1 MDMDVEVEKRREK
14 RGVGAWLQVG
24 MEVEVRN
31 DEVGLKGSWYEGTI
45 IRCLRQKKRVAVQY
59 RNLIHEENE
68 TTPLREVINCS
79 FLRPRPPTVEEPLVL
94 ELNQRV
100 DAFYLDG
107 WWVGYIVKKSNA
119 KTTSTSSTTYVVF
132 FPDSNEEIE
141 FERSQM
147 RLHQDWDGVKWVAAA
162 SKKDLE
168 GRNSAGDEVVQAGD
182 VAGQVNAAM
191 EISTSPDSRD
201 KAKGNSLESS
211 KRWTSDEHKSLLPQK
226 KSKKE
231 ATEGISSPT
240 AFQEATFGGET
251 LRERLRQY
259 HISNSPNTQVQW
271 RVKMLAHRR
280 NPLIYYRAKQQQVGT
295 EGDHKV
301 HKNRKVKKPNK
312 VTKPKEQLGNVGDE
326 QLNEKLH
333 APQTEPVT
341 PVGLWDKDLQTQG
354 RTSVIRLEKIS
365 NESTQNEGDEI
376 IHEEQQKSLHQSSG
390 DHDEQRKVE
399 KANAVDPS
407 CKELSPLPFVKS
419 SPMWKMVESDV
430 VFNTIPQSPHFQ
442 PLEQCSEVL
451 REGMAI
457 GQMVAFAN
465 VADAICKLHLGDH
478 RSAFENMLKDLA
490 ELERHGFNGQPLRAR
505 IERLLWLKDSLLQS
519 EDKLVK
525 AEVQIR
531 GQQRQ
536 KDYLNTENDALNR
549 DIAILQEKRASVIE
563 TRKKTEANIERLRQE
578 VQKVKESSCL
588 AKEDFKR
595 VAAAPWSA
603 FRP

>member
-1 MDMDVEVEKRREK
+1 MDMDLEVAKRRKK
-14 RGVGAWLQVG
+14 RGLKAWLQRG
-24 MEVEVRN
+24 KEVEVRN
-31 DEVGLKGSWYEGTI
+31 DEVGLKGSWYEGTV
-45 IRCLRQKKRVAVQY
+45 IRCLRKKNRVTVQY
-59 RNLIHEENE
+59 RNLIHEKNE

-79 FLRPRPPTVEEPLVL
+79 FVRPRPPTVEEPLVL

-119 KTTSTSSTTYVVF
+119 KTTSSSSTRYVVF

-162 SKKDLE
+162 SGFASKKDLE
-168 GRNSAGDEVVQAGD
+168 GRNSVGDEVVQAGD
-182 VAGQVNAAM
+182 VAGQANAAM
-191 EISTSPDSRD
+191 QISTSLDSRD
-201 KAKGNSLESS
+201 EAKGNALELS
-211 KRWTSDEHKSLLPQK
+211 KRVTSDEDKSLLPQK

-240 AFQEATFGGET
+240 AFQEVTSGGET
-251 LRERLRQY
+251 LREMLSQY
-259 HISNSPNTQVQW
+259 QSSDSPNTQV
-271 RVKMLAHRR
+271 RLRGKMLAHRR
-280 NPLIYYRAKQQQVGT
+280 NPSLINSRTKQWQATT
-295 EGDHKV
+295 EGDLKV
-301 HKNRKVKKPNK
+301 HKNHEVR
-312 VTKPKEQLGNVGDE
+312 KPKEQLGNVGDE
-326 QLNEKLH
+326 QLNEELH

-354 RTSVIRLEKIS
+354 RTSVIWLEKIS
-365 NESTQNEGDEI
+365 NEATQNAGDEI
-376 IHEEQQKSLHQSSG
+376 IHEGQQKSLRQSSG
-390 DHDEQRKVE
+390 DHNEQRKVE

-490 ELERHGFNGQPLRAR
+490 ELERHGFNGQLLRAR
-505 IERLLWLKDSLLQS
+505 IERLSWLKDGFLES
-519 EDKLVK
+519 EDKLVET
-525 AEVQIR
+525 EVQIR

-536 KDYLNTENDALNR
+536 KDYLNTEVDTLNR
-549 DIAILQEKRASVIE
+549 DIAILQERRASVIE
-563 TRKKTEANIERLRQE
+563 TRKKTEANIERLLQE
-578 VQKVKESSCL
+578 VQKLKEASRL
-588 AKEDFKR
+588 TEEGFKK

>member
-1 MDMDVEVEKRREK
+1 MEVEVETRMEE
-14 RGVGAWLQVG
+14 RGLKGSWRLG
-24 MEVEVRN
+24 MEVEVSS
-31 DEVGLKGSWYEGTI
+31 DEAGLTGSWYEGTI
-45 IRCLRQKKRVAVQY
+45 VRCLRKRNRVTVQY
-59 RNLIHEENE
+59 RHLIREESE
-68 TTPLREVINCS
+68 TTPLREVIDCS
-79 FLRPRPPTVEEPLVL
+79 LVRPRPPTVEEPVML
-94 ELNQRV
+94 ELKQIV
-100 DAFYLDG
+100 DAFHLDG
-107 WWVGYIVKKSNA
+107 WWVGYIVKKSNVE
-119 KTTSTSSTTYVVF
+119 TSTIYVVY

-141 FERSQM
+141 FERSQL
-147 RLHQDWDGVKWVAAA
+147 RLHQDWDGVKWVAASA
-162 SKKDLE
+162 SGFASQDLE
-168 GRNSAGDEVVQAGD
+168 GRNSVGDEVVQAGD
-182 VAGQVNAAM
+182 VAGQANGAM

-211 KRWTSDEHKSLLPQK
+211 KLLTSDEHKSLLPQK

-231 ATEGISSPT
+231 ATECISSPT
-240 AFQEATFGGET
+240 AFQETTFGGET
-251 LRERLRQY
+251 LQEMLSQY
-259 HISNSPNTQVQW
+259 QISNSPNIQVRW

-280 NPLIYYRAKQQQVGT
+280 NPLIYSRAKQQRART

-312 VTKPKEQLGNVGDE
+312 VAKPEEQLGNVGDE

-341 PVGLWDKDLQTQG
+341 TVGLWDKDLQTQG
-354 RTSVIRLEKIS
+354 STSVTRFGEIS
-365 NESTQNEGDEI
+365 NEATQNEGDEI
-376 IHEEQQKSLHQSSG
+376 IHEEQQKSLHHSSG
-390 DHDEQRKVE
+390 DHDEQGKVE

-419 SPMWKMVESDV
+419 SPMWKMVESNL
-430 VFNTIPQSPHFQ
+430 VFNTIPQNPHFQ

-490 ELERHGFNGQPLRAR
+490 ELERHGFNGQLLRAR
-505 IERLLWLKDSLLQS
+505 IERLSWLKDGFLES
-519 EDKLVK
+519 EDKLVET
-525 AEVQIR
+525 EVQIR

-536 KDYLNTENDALNR
+536 KDYLNTEVDTLNR
-549 DIAILQEKRASVIE
+549 DIAILQERRASVIE
-563 TRKKTEANIERLRQE
+563 TRKKTEANIERLLQE
-578 VQKVKESSCL
+578 VQKLKEASRL
-588 AKEDFKR
+588 TEEGFKK